1 MSTQPRKPAGSPN
14 STGGQYDVNP
24 SANVSLPALVPP
36 PAANS
41 VRRTLPARAP
51 ARVWSETGGVRQRNQ
66 ASDPDPHI
74 RFQLAC
80 NPYADRLVLADL
92 AGDDNVRVRRA
103 VAYNR
108 AVSNKV
114 LRRLLDDP
122 DARVRSNAIEQ
133 AGMRDDLE
141 ESTIKRMLA
150 EDRPRTIRL
159 LLSGRQLLFWRQ
171 QREII
176 AGLPHRWP
184 WQRGCNR
191 VLSLLLSAHQ
201 MMLR

>member
-66 ASDPDPHI
+66 ASDPDPRI

-92 AGDDNVRVRRA
+92 AEDDNVRVRRA

-133 AGMRDDLE
+133 ADKDDHNHE
-141 ESTIKRMLA
+141 
-150 EDRPRTIRL
+150 
-159 LLSGRQLLFWRQ
+159 
-171 QREII
+171 
-176 AGLPHRWP
+176 
-184 WQRGCNR
+184 
-191 VLSLLLSAHQ
+191 
-201 MMLR
+201 

>member
-66 ASDPDPHI
+66 ASDPDPRI

-114 LRRLLDDP
+114 LR
-122 DARVRSNAIEQ
+122 
-133 AGMRDDLE
+133 
-141 ESTIKRMLA
+141 
-150 EDRPRTIRL
+150 
-159 LLSGRQLLFWRQ
+159 
-171 QREII
+171 
-176 AGLPHRWP
+176 
-184 WQRGCNR
+184 
-191 VLSLLLSAHQ
+191 
-201 MMLR
+201 